1 MKKFVA
7 KGYWQL
13 GGLVLTPK
21 GKTLGEGAPPIPF
34 SSWEEAEDAVLR
46 HPDFG
51 NLVFLLPEEKPC
63 KNKDQCAKPLQPQN
77 GIGEFCC
84 QWCGAE
90 FDDQEELTLHLTAC
104 PVLVKLKEQ
113 ARMEVFAE
121 LGLVGRE
128 DDHPV
133 ETGIQEIKPV
143 AGAVEGDPAELADV
157 AAQATARKELAEKEA
172 QEKAERK
179 AAHEAYVQR
188 IEKRTQKK
196 AKGKQAK

>member
-7 KGYWQL
+7 KGHWQL

-34 SSWEEAEDAVLR
+34 SSWEEVEAAVMR

-51 NLVFLLPEEKPC
+51 NLVFCLPEAIRQEKSA
-63 KNKDQCAKPLQPQN
+63 AKMPQPPAHV
-77 GIGEFCC
+77 GEFCC

-128 DDHPV
+128 DNHPV
-133 ETGIQEIKPV
+133 ETGIQEIQPV
-143 AGAVEGDPAELADV
+143 AGAAEGDPAELADV
-157 AAQATARKELAEKEA
+157 
-172 QEKAERK
+172 
-179 AAHEAYVQR
+179 
-188 IEKRTQKK
+188 
-196 AKGKQAK
+196 